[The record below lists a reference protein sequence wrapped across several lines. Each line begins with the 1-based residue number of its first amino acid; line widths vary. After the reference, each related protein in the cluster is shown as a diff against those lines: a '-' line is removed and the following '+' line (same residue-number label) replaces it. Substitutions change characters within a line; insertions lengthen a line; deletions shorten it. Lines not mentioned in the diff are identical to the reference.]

1 MNKRQLKKITT
12 LYKDGLSC
20 EICISILLDLTKKE
34 PSINRAIAINDF
46 YESIYILTKKDN
58 KNE

>member
-1 MNKRQLKKITT
+1 MNKRQIKKIVT

-34 PSINRAIAINDF
+34 PSINRAIAIHAF
-46 YESIYILTKKDN
+46 YETIFTLTKK
-58 KNE
+58 EA